1 MNVSHKNSRE
11 IGRINSDV
19 PKSLIRKF
27 PAEIES
33 YKIPNS
39 DERTIESSG
48 AAGCVGQ
55 DVLHL
60 EIEWLQRNEAEME
73 RQLKKRLEA
82 SGGNNQNE
90 SVEPTN

>member
-1 MNVSHKNSRE
+1 MNVSHKNSRG

-39 DERTIESSG
+39 DERDREQWSG
-48 AAGCVGQ
+48 RMCGPGCAAPGNRMV
-55 DVLHL
+55 
-60 EIEWLQRNEAEME
+60 AEE
-73 RQLKKRLEA
+73 
-82 SGGNNQNE
+82 
-90 SVEPTN
+90 